1 MTVAWPIRLVLLGIG
16 AFISVVLIV
25 VAARFGIERALS
37 FAIVLP
43 AAGAVLLHPV
53 LPLFLLVVF
62 VPLDAL
68 ANRLFSILPMSPS
81 AALTAATAAA
91 LLLRLPMRPRTARV
105 GLDEPPIRWFLMFAL
120 AIVVSLI
127 FADNRELADDAF
139 SRLAGM
145 LAVLMLIVLVA
156 DEQRHIRVLVLGLV
170 GATLFSGIVVIA
182 DTMLG
187 VRLLSSQLAAVTAQ
201 WEGMARSAG
210 ASDYNPTAA
219 ALMTG
224 AGTLLALVLL
234 VEWPRYRLLTL
245 ATVLVGTVSVVLSFA
260 RSASIAFAVTALLW
274 ALGHRRSRYFPLGL
288 FLGLMALAAALPLV
302 PPLYWER
309 MGTLLNFNSD
319 YTLWRRLGYNLIGI
333 DLFLDNLL
341 MGIGPGNFPHHYVDA
356 EFRFVPGRTL
366 FSRDLHNM
374 YLGIATEFGL
384 LGLIPFLAMI
394 GIAFSGLR
402 KAMRTKRGE
411 ETRAFSVALFFTL
424 LGYLIGCAFLPS
436 QYHKLTWILIG
447 LAFAQTRLARD
458 AGPARPPLP
467 GDDDASGG
475 DRQ

>member
-1 MTVAWPIRLVLLGIG
+1 MTVAWPIRLLLLGIG
-16 AFISVVLIV
+16 VIISLVLVVI
-25 VAARFGIERALS
+25 AARLGMERALS

-43 AAGAVLLHPV
+43 AAGVVLLHPI

-91 LLLRLPMRPRTARV
+91 LLLRLPMQPRALRV
-105 GLDEPPIRWFLMFAL
+105 GLNEPPIRWFLMFAM

-127 FADNRELADDAF
+127 FADNRELGDEAF
-139 SRLAGM
+139 SRMTGM
-145 LAVLMLIVLVA
+145 LAVLILIVLVA
-156 DEQRHIRVLVLGLV
+156 DEQRHVRLLVLGLI
-170 GATLFSGIVVIA
+170 GATLFNGVIVIA
-182 DTMLG
+182 ETALG

-201 WEGMARSAG
+201 WQGIARSAG

-219 ALMTG
+219 AMMTG

-245 ATVLVGTVSVVLSFA
+245 ATVLVGTVSIVLSFA
-260 RSASIAFAVTALLW
+260 RSASIAFTVTALVW
-274 ALGHRRSRYFPLGL
+274 ALRHRRSRFFPLGL
-288 FLGLMALAAALPLV
+288 CIGLMALAAALPLV

-309 MGTLLNFNSD
+309 MGTLLNFDSD

-333 DLFLDNLL
+333 DLLLDNFLI
-341 MGIGPGNFPHHYVDA
+341 GVGPGNFPHHYVDA

-374 YLGIATEFGL
+374 YLGIAVEYGL

-402 KAMRTKRGE
+402 KAMGVAAGE
-411 ETRAFSVALFFTL
+411 ETRAFTTALFFTL

-447 LAFAQTRLARD
+447 LAFAQTRLVRGARS
-458 AGPARPPLP
+458 PRPTWP
-467 GDDDASGG
+467 GEDDASSG